1 MRPFFPLILL
11 GCLLVI
17 SLGGWASDTAATQS
31 QLATLKKSISHLQS
45 QLKNDLKK
53 QTKAA
58 SALADVEKQIGELG
72 KQVHQIDQKILTLK
86 VDLTGFEAE
95 KKRLENQLAAKKER
109 LIELVRQQYRLGQQP
124 RLLLLLNQRDPEQ
137 LSRMLKYYD
146 RFSSAQAAEL
156 REFQQLLTN
165 LKNTHLSI
173 GTTKQ
178 AMLDQKTQLD
188 KQLSDLQEVRQSRES
203 TLATLNKQIKEDKN
217 RLSQLQANRTR
228 LEKVLKEVEKSV
240 SLANLTQNNQKFRT
254 LKGKLNAPAK
264 GKTRRRFGH
273 VQDNIRYDGL
283 LISGKTGDR
292 IEAVHHGR
300 VVFSDWLRGYGLLTI
315 VDHGDG
321 YMTLYGHNDALLK
334 ETGDW
339 VAQGEQIATLG
350 NSGGYAEPGLY
361 FAIRYKGKAIN
372 PASWLSNR

>member
-1 MRPFFPLILL
+1 MRPFFLF
-11 GCLLVI
+11 CLFGLSVNG
-17 SLGGWASDTAATQS
+17 SVGWAADVPATQS
-31 QLATLKKSISHLQS
+31 QLATLKKNISHLQS
-45 QLKNDLKK
+45 QLKSDLKK

-58 SALADVEKQIGELG
+58 SAFADVEKEIGELG
-72 KQVHQIDQKILTLK
+72 KQIHQIDQKLLTLK
-86 VDLTGFEAE
+86 VDLTGFEVE
-95 KKRLENQLAAKKER
+95 KAQLEKQLAAKKER

-146 RFSSAQAAEL
+146 RFSAAQAAEL
-156 REFQQLLTN
+156 REFQQLLAN

-173 GTTKQ
+173 DTTKQ
-178 AMLDQKTQLD
+178 AMLDQKVQLD
-188 KQLSDLQEVRQSRES
+188 KQLSDLQKVRQSRES
-203 TLATLNKQIKEDKN
+203 ALLTLNKQIKKDKS
-217 RLSQLQANRTR
+217 RLSQLKANRAR

-240 SLANLTQNNQKFRT
+240 SIANLTQNNQKFRA
-254 LKGKLNAPAK
+254 LKGKLKAPAK

-283 LISGKTGDR
+283 LISGKTGER
-292 IEAVHHGR
+292 IDAVHHGR